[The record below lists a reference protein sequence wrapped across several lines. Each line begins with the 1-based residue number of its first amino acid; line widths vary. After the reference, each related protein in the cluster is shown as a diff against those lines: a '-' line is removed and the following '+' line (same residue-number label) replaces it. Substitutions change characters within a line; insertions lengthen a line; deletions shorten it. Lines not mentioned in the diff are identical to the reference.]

1 MKQLI
6 LLLTFTLLST
16 YGFCQGKYFFGAG
29 AGAVFTTDNGLPAKA
44 GASFSNKAGVVFPA
58 QLGVYISEK
67 SRVRL
72 ELTSMKLRSELDY
85 GYSTLHPDPLIPSQ
99 TEVTVKAQGVHLNY
113 DHRVAGT
120 GKLEVFAAA
129 GARALFASSKKEET
143 TYGDGRSE
151 KTSLLVRDY
160 CQNVFGVG
168 AGAVAKYNHTPH
180 LAITLTPDYMYY
192 FGSFNKGGGKHLQ
205 LLQLSLG
212 VECRL

>member
-1 MKQLI
+1 MR
-6 LLLTFTLLST
+6 
-16 YGFCQGKYFFGAG
+16 

-44 GASFSNKAGVVFPA
+44 GASFNNKTRIAFPA

-99 TEVTVKAQGVHLNY
+99 TEVTIKAQGVHLNY
-113 DHRVAGT
+113 DHRVAGA

-151 KTSLLVRDY
+151 KGGATV
-160 CQNVFGVG
+160 
-168 AGAVAKYNHTPH
+168 AGADHHDHQGDDGQCDRSLCLIIVTTNDGPIQCILIETSSDALRPHVA
-180 LAITLTPDYMYY
+180 AM
-192 FGSFNKGGGKHLQ
+192 
-205 LLQLSLG
+205 
-212 VECRL
+212 R